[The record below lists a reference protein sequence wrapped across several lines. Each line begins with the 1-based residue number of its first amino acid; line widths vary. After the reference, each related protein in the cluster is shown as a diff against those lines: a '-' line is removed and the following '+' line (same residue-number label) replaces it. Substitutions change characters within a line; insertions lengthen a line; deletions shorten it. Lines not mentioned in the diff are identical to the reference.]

1 MREHNERGPRMTES
15 MDDSRL
21 MRQIAER
28 DASALE
34 LLYDRYERAVYSF
47 AYRIVGDP
55 MTAEETVQELFLRVW
70 NNAERYEAS
79 QGKLTTWM
87 FAITRNIAV
96 DMLRRKSKGAAT
108 TTVEQETL
116 TAYADEY
123 TNTEA
128 EVERKWEGTRIKE
141 ALSQLNDD
149 QQQVIES
156 IYYAGLTQQEVSSR
170 FGIPLG
176 TVKSRVRLAMRQL
189 QKLLADAELHSDTGR
204 EGIHP

>member
-1 MREHNERGPRMTES
+1 MTES
-15 MDDSRL
+15 IEDSRL

-55 MTAEETVQELFLRVW
+55 MTAEEAVQELFMRVW
-70 NNAERYEAS
+70 NNAERYDAS

-108 TTVEQETL
+108 TSVEHETL
-116 TAYADEY
+116 AAYADEH
-123 TNTEA
+123 TNTEE
-128 EVERKWEGTRIKE
+128 EVQRKWEGTRIKE
-141 ALSQLNDD
+141 ALSQLNGD

-189 QKLLADAELHSDTGR
+189 QKLLADAELHPDAGR

>member
-1 MREHNERGPRMTES
+1 MTES
-15 MDDSRL
+15 IEDSRL

-34 LLYDRYERAVYSF
+34 LLYVRYERAVYSF

-96 DMLRRKSKGAAT
+96 DMLRRKSKSAAT
-108 TTVEQETL
+108 SSVENETL
-116 TAYADEY
+116 AAFADEH
-123 TNTEA
+123 TNTE
-128 EVERKWEGTRIKE
+128 EEIERKWEGVRIKE
-141 ALSQLNDD
+141 ALSQLNGD

-189 QKLLADAELHSDTGR
+189 QKLLADAEMHSDAGR

>member
-1 MREHNERGPRMTES
+1 MTES
-15 MDDSRL
+15 MEDSRL
-21 MRQIAER
+21 MQQIAER

-34 LLYDRYERAVYSF
+34 LLYDRYERVVYSF

-70 NNAERYEAS
+70 NNAERYDAS

-108 TTVEQETL
+108 TAVQNESL
-116 TAYADEY
+116 AAYADEQ
-123 TNTEA
+123 TNTEQ
-128 EVERKWEGTRIKE
+128 EVERKWEGTRIRE
-141 ALSQLNDD
+141 ALSQLNRD

-156 IYYAGLTQQEVSSR
+156 IYYGGLTQQEVSSR

-176 TVKSRVRLAMRQL
+176 TVKSRVRLAMKQL
-189 QKLLADAELHSDTGR
+189 QKLLADAELQPDAGR

>member
-1 MREHNERGPRMTES
+1 MTES
-15 MDDSRL
+15 MEDSRL
-21 MRQIAER
+21 MQQIAER

-70 NNAERYEAS
+70 NNAERYDAS

-108 TTVEQETL
+108 TAVENESL
-116 TAYADEY
+116 AAYADEQ
-123 TNTEA
+123 TNTEQ
-128 EVERKWEGTRIKE
+128 EVERKWEGTRIRE
-141 ALSQLNDD
+141 ALSQLNRD

-156 IYYAGLTQQEVSSR
+156 IYYGGLTQQEVSSR

-176 TVKSRVRLAMRQL
+176 TVKSRVRLAMKQL
-189 QKLLADAELHSDTGR
+189 QKLLADAELQPDAGR